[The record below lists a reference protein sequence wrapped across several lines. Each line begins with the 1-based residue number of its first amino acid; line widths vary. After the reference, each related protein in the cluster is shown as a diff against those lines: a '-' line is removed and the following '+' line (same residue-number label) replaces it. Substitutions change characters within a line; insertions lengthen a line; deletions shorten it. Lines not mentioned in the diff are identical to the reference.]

1 MSAFLI
7 KKNFHLDLCER
18 IIEDIQYQRANY
30 YYFLGRISQWNTDDT
45 PPTLIEDTF
54 YSENSTRSEMVSIKK
69 VVPSDVSFVTKR
81 IDWVNNTVY
90 DQYDS
95 RVDLKDKN
103 FYVLTD
109 TFDVYKCLN
118 NNYTLPST
126 HKPTGTSI
134 FPLTTQDGYVWKYMY
149 TITPFKRNKFLSEL
163 KMPVQKAITD
173 RFYNNGG
180 IDSAIVTNVGSGYE
194 QNLVTTILLTGGT
207 VGTGGILTC
216 TVENGIINTV
226 TIVHG
231 GSGYTAGCRINVYS
245 TTGINAVLTPILSG
259 GVIFGITITNSGENY
274 LTPPT
279 LSVQVGG
286 AVVVPSISR
295 DTGTFTKL
303 NITDPGIGY
312 TEAPTLSIIGST
324 GTGKYDSN
332 TSAILKPIVSN
343 GKLVEV
349 TIEDGGLNYL
359 YQTSPTISILGDGT
373 GAELSPVVNNNGELI
388 DVIVESRGVGYT
400 YATATVHG
408 SGIGA
413 TVNVVLN
420 DSNFL
425 TAQSNI
431 EQTSITGEVTNLVIV
446 DSGVNY
452 TTAILT
458 ISGDGTG
465 ATAEAI
471 IALGKII
478 KIKMTNFGS
487 NYTYANVT
495 VTGDNKYINP
505 NSTDAIIEAI
515 ISPTGGHGFDSVS
528 ELQADTIC
536 IFSSIR
542 HSALNYNISQDFR
555 EYGLVKNLRDL
566 YTGNLITADSG
577 MCSYVVTLSSIYGI
591 SKDEILLSGAFE
603 FRVVEIL
610 ESSNSIMIISLSR
623 NQLSTDSILIAKTD
637 MSRNY
642 NILGVNSTPVADKY
656 SGRVLFVSDSDA
668 FTFTNEQEI
677 TIKTFLKL

>member
-1 MSAFLI
+1 MTAFLI

-30 YYFLGRISQWNTDDT
+30 YYFLGRVSKWNTDDT
-45 PPTLIEDTF
+45 SPSVIEDTF

-69 VVPSDVSFVTKR
+69 VVPSDVSFVTRR
-81 IDWVNNTVY
+81 IDWTQNTVY

-95 RVDLKDKN
+95 RIDLKTKN

-118 NNYTLPST
+118 NNYNVQST
-126 HKPTGTSI
+126 VKPIGTSI
-134 FPLTTQDGYVWKYMY
+134 FPITLSDGYVWKYMY

-180 IDSAIVTNVGSGYE
+180 IDSAIVTNGGSGYE

-207 VGTGGILTC
+207 TGSGGILTC

-226 TIVHG
+226 NVVFG

-259 GVIFGITITNSGENY
+259 GVIFGVTITNSGEHY
-274 LTPPT
+274 LTAPT
-279 LSVQVGG
+279 LTVQVGG

-303 NITDPGIGY
+303 TITDAGIGY
-312 TEAPTLSIIGST
+312 TTAPALSIIGST

-332 TSAILKPIVSN
+332 TSAVLKPIVSN

-359 YQTSPTISILGDGT
+359 YQTSPVISVLGDGT
-373 GAELSPVVNNNGELI
+373 GAELSPVVDNSGKLI
-388 DVIVESRGVGYT
+388 DVIVESRGTGYT
-400 YATATVHG
+400 YATGTVHG
-408 SGIGA
+408 SGTGA
-413 TVNVVLN
+413 TVNIVLN

-425 TAQSNI
+425 TAQSNV
-431 EQTSITGEVTNLVIV
+431 EQTAINGIITNLVIL

-452 TTAILT
+452 TTAT
-458 ISGDGTG
+458 ITITGDGTG
-465 ATAEAI
+465 ATATAVI
-471 IALGKII
+471 VLGKIV
-478 KIKMTNFGS
+478 KINMTNFGS
-487 NYTYANVT
+487 NYTYAIAT
-495 VTGDNKYINP
+495 VTGDNKYVNP
-505 NSTDAIIEAI
+505 NSTDAILDVI
-515 ISPTGGHGFDSVS
+515 ISPVGGHGYDAVT
-528 ELQADTIC
+528 ELQADTVC

-542 HSALNYNISQDFR
+542 HTANDYQISQDFR

-566 YTGNLITADSG
+566 YTGNLITTDSG
-577 MCSYVVTLSSIYGI
+577 MCSYTVTLSSIYGI
-591 SKDEILLSGAFE
+591 IKDEILLSGQFE
-603 FRVVEIL
+603 FRVVEVL
-610 ESSNSIMIISLSR
+610 SSSNSVILISLSR
-623 NQLSTDSILIAKTD
+623 NQLSTENILTAKND
-637 MSRNY
+637 RSRNY
-642 NILGVNSTPVADKY
+642 NILAINSTPVADKY